1 MQSAKEPG
9 ILSFKISTCFCK
21 LSNVSISYCNS
32 RCSTQTA
39 FVGTLGFKFTYQK
52 NVACSNTFLLYMIC
66 SSVHKVQD
74 KPLDLVVSDQ
84 PF

>member
-21 LSNVSISYCNS
+21 LSNVSISFRNS

-52 NVACSNTFLLYMIC
+52 KKALAQIHLCYT
-66 SSVHKVQD
+66 
-74 KPLDLVVSDQ
+74 
-84 PF
+84 